1 MSVPYTDI
9 QPTPT
14 FSACISFLPF
24 QFSLVTQMCPTPC
37 NPMDC
42 STTGLPVHHQLP
54 ELTQT
59 HVHRVGDAI
68 QPSHSLLSPSPPAF
82 DLSQNQGLFERI
94 SSSHQVAKV
103 LEYSPSQMPANCF
116 WASLAWMGLL
126 LTNTSYSIIS
136 TLLSS
141 PPTLHHPKY
150 C

>member
-1 MSVPYTDI
+1 MTKSVSSV
-9 QPTPT
+9 QSLSRVLLFVTPRIT
-14 FSACISFLPF
+14 AC
-24 QFSLVTQMCPTPC
+24 QASLSITNSRSSPK
-37 NPMDC
+37 
-42 STTGLPVHHQLP
+42 
-54 ELTQT
+54 LTSIKS
-59 HVHRVGDAI
+59 VM
-68 QPSHSLLSPSPPAF
+68 PSHPLLSPSPPAF
-82 DLSQNQGLFERI
+82 DLSQNQGLFERV